1 MRRRAFARC
10 LFGIAAAP
18 ALVRA
23 TPQQLRIGLILPRT
37 GPLAVM
43 GQACLR
49 GAELAPDLLR
59 ERLGVDVELMTADSA
74 SDPVR
79 ASALAARLADEG
91 AHVLV
96 GPFDSRSAAAIVPV
110 VEQRRIPFVINTA
123 AAPELT
129 APGQR
134 FVFRNFPTSRELVRG
149 ALARLGEV
157 LQMGPGAAPS
167 PRPAVVFHLD
177 DEFGRAYREAI
188 DAELA
193 ASGDPPVKILETF
206 AYARQPRDL
215 PARVRHA
222 KALAPDVAL
231 LVCRLNDA
239 IVLVREMVHQGWMPP
254 TLLGPGSP
262 GLYEAQFIRALGAH
276 ARHALSAVPWLDPT
290 SPLTEAIERADA
302 ARRPREPLVFQS
314 INVGATFE
322 AILVAADAF
331 ARVPTADGLALATA
345 IRAGRIAERAM
356 AGGPIRFDDSGHC
369 GAHESVCL
377 QNLGGRPRVVLPAR
391 LAQAEPVL
399 SARRAEAP
407 A

>member
-134 FVFRNFPTSRELVRG
+134 FVFRNFPTS
-149 ALARLGEV
+149 
-157 LQMGPGAAPS
+157 PSSCAA
-167 PRPAVVFHLD
+167 
-177 DEFGRAYREAI
+177 
-188 DAELA
+188 
-193 ASGDPPVKILETF
+193 
-206 AYARQPRDL
+206 
-215 PARVRHA
+215 
-222 KALAPDVAL
+222 
-231 LVCRLNDA
+231 
-239 IVLVREMVHQGWMPP
+239 
-254 TLLGPGSP
+254 
-262 GLYEAQFIRALGAH
+262 
-276 ARHALSAVPWLDPT
+276 
-290 SPLTEAIERADA
+290 
-302 ARRPREPLVFQS
+302 
-314 INVGATFE
+314 
-322 AILVAADAF
+322 
-331 ARVPTADGLALATA
+331 
-345 IRAGRIAERAM
+345 
-356 AGGPIRFDDSGHC
+356 
-369 GAHESVCL
+369 
-377 QNLGGRPRVVLPAR
+377 
-391 LAQAEPVL
+391 
-399 SARRAEAP
+399 
-407 A
+407 